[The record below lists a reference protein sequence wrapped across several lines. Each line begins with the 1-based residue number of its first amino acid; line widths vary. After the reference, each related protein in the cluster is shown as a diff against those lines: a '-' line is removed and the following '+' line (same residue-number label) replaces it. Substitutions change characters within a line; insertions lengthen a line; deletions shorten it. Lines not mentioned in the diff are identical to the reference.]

1 LRRAYQEVKSAET
14 SRDLAREDLDLT
26 REELNIDLA
35 QYGEGKLPLARVES
49 LRATENE
56 KFLAYYVSRQ
66 TAERA
71 RLNVL
76 RLTGTLLAALK

>member
-1 LRRAYQEVKSAET
+1 VKSA
-14 SRDLAREDLDLT
+14 DDARELAHEALGLT
-26 REELNIDLA
+26 REELDVDLA
-35 QYGEGKLPLARVES
+35 QYEEGKLPLATVETQ
-49 LRATENE
+49 RALENE

-76 RLTGTLLAALK
+76 RLTGTMLAALK